1 MSEEQK
7 NDSQNGAQPQN
18 SAKKIVKK
26 KVVSSFSNSAGN
38 AYGYG
43 NAYGGGYGYGYGY
56 GGYRYDG
63 GSYGSYGKSY
73 GTYGS
78 SYGQNYGAAPQVNE
92 VPNRTFADYLQILR
106 EKIWFI
112 AITFLVILA
121 GTLLYTFRVT
131 PVYTS
136 RATIR
141 ILRTVDKP
149 VDADRSRRDDIRD
162 IQDFNTQIK
171 LLESMEVVSFVKK
184 QLKPEE
190 AQRLMAPYHDMFTFG
205 AKITEEGILVRNRSI
220 APNRMS
226 FVVNIDF
233 THPDKDIAARIAN
246 LYAKEFI
253 TYSQQTNSSDM
264 LMMIEALRDKV
275 NFQDTKVR
283 ELESKLVNYRKENKA
298 ESLDQR
304 VDMLAKELSDIT
316 TSATIAKQNYEAA
329 QTEWRIIQECEREK
343 GNLWELPRIRANA
356 LVSQILQQR
365 SMLQIDM
372 AQYEK
377 RYKPKH
383 PKMIELTRR
392 LEQINNELDAAVKST
407 VQEVSANYEMVQKN
421 YETLQRAL
429 AEKNAERNELSD
441 KAVAY
446 KVIEREKNAA
456 EMLLQ
461 EMQLQMNK
469 RLAEVNLIP
478 ASAKIVD
485 TAFPTSEPSSP
496 NYLLNIILGVLGGI
510 LGGIVMAFAVAFLDD
525 KTKSAH
531 DVESIIGLP
540 LLGAIPRIKRL
551 NSSEKAQI
559 SASNA
564 DRGAAEAFKAVLS
577 AIKLSP
583 SGKTAKVILSTSTT
597 PSEGKSFVLSNLAF
611 TAAMNGEKTLII
623 DADLRL
629 PAIAKILDLKTSSG
643 LISYIEG
650 KNSLKESIVSE
661 YFPNLD
667 VMPCERRASNPTQ
680 ILNSEEFMRMLQEL
694 RASYD
699 KIFIDTPPI
708 GAVSDAISV
717 LPYVDGMVYVIK
729 FNAIKRKVIKNY
741 VKRLVESNVQILGA
755 IMNMVGSS
763 SSGMYNSSYYN
774 KSYHSY
780 YISEEPPSA
789 DLEEDQEE
797 AAAPD
802 PEGGAQG

>member
-1 MSEEQK
+1 MSEESK
-7 NDSQNGAQPQN
+7 NDAQSGAQAQN
-18 SAKKIVKK
+18 SGKKVVKK
-26 KVVSSFSNSAGN
+26 KVVSSFSNASG

-43 NAYGGGYGYGYGY
+43 NPYGGYGY
-56 GGYRYDG
+56 GGYGYG
-63 GSYGSYGKSY
+63 GGYGNYGGKSY

-78 SYGQNYGAAPQVNE
+78 SYGQGYGVPAPQINE
-92 VPNRTFADYLQILR
+92 VPNRTFADYMQILR

-112 AITFLVILA
+112 IITFLIIFA

-184 QLKPEE
+184 QLKPDE
-190 AQRLMAPYHDMFTFG
+190 AQRLMAPYHDMVTFG

-233 THPDKDIAARIAN
+233 THPDKDIAARVAN

-316 TSATIAKQNYEAA
+316 TSTTVAKQNYEAA

-365 SMLQIDM
+365 AMLQIDL

-377 RYKPKH
+377 RYKAKH

-392 LEQINNELDAAVKST
+392 LEQVNNELDAAVKST

-421 YETLQRAL
+421 YETLQKAL

-446 KVIEREKNAA
+446 KVIEREKIAA
-456 EMLLQ
+456 ESLLQ

-485 TAFPTSEPSSP
+485 TALASAEPSSP
-496 NYLLNIILGVLGGI
+496 KYILNIIVGILGGI
-510 LGGIVMAFAVAFLDD
+510 LGGIAMAFAVAFLDD
-525 KTKSAH
+525 RTKSAH
-531 DVESIIGLP
+531 DVEAIIGLP

-551 NSSEKAQI
+551 NSSEKAQV

-564 DRGAAEAFKAVLS
+564 DRVAAESFKAILS
-577 AIKLSP
+577 SIKLNP
-583 SGKTAKVILSTSTT
+583 VGKTAKIILSTSTT

-611 TAAMNGEKTLII
+611 TSAMNGEKTLII

-629 PAIAKILDLKTSSG
+629 PAVAKILDLNATNG
-643 LISYIEG
+643 LVSYIEG
-650 KNSLKESIVSE
+650 KSSLKESIVSE

-667 VMPCERRASNPTQ
+667 VLPTEHRAPNPTQ
-680 ILNSEEFMRMLQEL
+680 ILNSEEFAQMLHEL
-694 RASYD
+694 RSSYD

-708 GAVSDAISV
+708 GAVSDAASI

-729 FNAIKRKVIKNY
+729 FNAIKRKVIKSY
-741 VKRLVESNVQILGA
+741 VKKLLESNVPILGA
-755 IMNMVGSS
+755 IMNMVHFSN
-763 SSGMYNSSYYN
+763 SGMYSSSYYN
-774 KSYHSY
+774 KSYTSY
-780 YISEEPPSA
+780 YVSDEPPEVDA
-789 DLEEDQEE
+789 QEAEE
-797 AAAPD
+797 AEGDGGIPD
-802 PEGGAQG
+802 PEGESQSR